1 MKPLKRQKNIA
12 NTRFAAC
19 TDNAWLLTFWMD
31 AARRAI
37 AGRRFWEFSFSTGGH
52 FRDSFSP
59 AMNKNNLTRHE
70 IFRGKLSRRNNQ
82 KHNKQKNHLE
92 ERTQSRQNP

>member
-1 MKPLKRQKNIA
+1 VRKPLKHQKNIVKA
-12 NTRFAAC
+12 RFAAC

-37 AGRRFWEFSFSTGGH
+37 AGGRFWEFTYSTGGH
-52 FRDSFSP
+52 FRDSFTVPMS
-59 AMNKNNLTRHE
+59 MNNLTRHE

-82 KHNKQKNHLE
+82 KPKHNNHLE
-92 ERTQSRQNP
+92 ERTHSRQNP